1 MDWYLLLI
9 DKYGYLAILVGTLVE
24 GEIFLTLGGVFARQ
38 GVMSMT
44 GVVLMAIGGSFASHT
59 LFYFLGRWRGLSLI
73 QRFPRLEA
81 GYPRAHVLAQKF
93 GPPCI
98 LVVQFLYGMRLVT
111 CLTLGIL
118 RLRMGAFI
126 FWQLLSCTVWALIM
140 ALGGYLCGAA
150 VEYCLTNRRLWALI
164 TVVVILVV
172 LGLYR
177 LFWSWTEKQ
186 VSGASPATTPEKPG
200 PAAGEDCRR
209 VPPLEKSL
217 P

>member
-9 DKYGYLAILVGTLVE
+9 DKYGYLAILLGTLIE
-24 GEIFLTLGGVFARQ
+24 GEVFLTLGGVFARQ

-44 GVVLMAIGGSFASHT
+44 GVILMAIGGSFAGHA

-81 GYPRAHVLAQKF
+81 GYPRAHMLAQKF

-98 LVVQFLYGMRLVT
+98 LIVQFLYGMRLVT

-118 RLRMGAFI
+118 RLRLGAFI
-126 FWQLLSCTVWALIM
+126 FWQLLSCSLWALIM
-140 ALGGYLCGAA
+140 ALGGYLCGTA
-150 VEYCLTNRRLWALI
+150 VEYCLTNRRLLALI
-164 TVVVILVV
+164 SVVVVSAV
-172 LGLYR
+172 LILYR
-177 LFWSWTEKQ
+177 LFWAWTEKQ
-186 VSGASPATTPEKPG
+186 INNLLPATAPKKSEPE
-200 PAAGEDCRR
+200 AGKTCCR
-209 VPPLEKSL
+209 VSSVEKSL